1 MNTKVSVVQATPYKA
16 QQRVHRKPVE
26 YFNLKSRPW
35 EIVPFMCHPVLPGE
49 SLDNA
54 FHQSSVVS
62 DPVAN
67 RLIGWYKEYHYF
79 YIPIRAFM
87 VAGYITEADFNDLF
101 LNPTFNIAGASSN
114 SVEYYTFKEGAQ
126 WVYLCHTHV
135 VDRYFRDEDDSGI
148 ANWDAY
154 PIAQVSQNNWAHSL
168 KEESA
173 GADDPEAP
181 GMDELEELD
190 ILPGFTTHYA
200 QWELMRDQGMTDLT
214 YREFL
219 KSYGITPPKEVIEE
233 PTAEAPMVE
242 AERIRSI
249 QKWSNPTLA
258 PQVGSANTSSVM
270 YWRCAERFTKR
281 RFFGE
286 PGFIYGVTV
295 TRPKIYLGNQKGHA
309 VGLLKNAYSWLPA
322 VLNHLPYTS
331 IQENLDSATDGI
343 IQGSDED
350 YWLDVKDIFLR
361 GGQFVNHAMGA
372 AANHGIGLPELSDL
386 NKKYPTE
393 AMMNSLFTTSDGS
406 ASYIYEDGSVHLDI
420 MGKLRETTPGTG
432 TAT

>member
-1 MNTKVSVVQATPYKA
+1 MKTNVSVIQANPYKA

-181 GMDELEELD
+181 GVDELEELD
-190 ILPGFTTHYA
+190 ILPGFTTHYS

-331 IQENLDSATDGI
+331 LQENLDSATDGI

-361 GGQFVNHAMGA
+361 GGQMVNHAMGA
-372 AANHGIGLPELSDL
+372 AANHGLALPEVGDL
-386 NKKYPTE
+386 NKKYVTE

-420 MGKLRETTPGTG
+420 MGKLRETSPGTG

>member
-1 MNTKVSVVQATPYKA
+1 
-16 QQRVHRKPVE
+16 
-26 YFNLKSRPW
+26 
-35 EIVPFMCHPVLPGE
+35 
-49 SLDNA
+49 
-54 FHQSSVVS
+54 
-62 DPVAN
+62 
-67 RLIGWYKEYHYF
+67 
-79 YIPIRAFM
+79 
-87 VAGYITEADFNDLF
+87 
-101 LNPTFNIAGASSN
+101 
-114 SVEYYTFKEGAQ
+114 
-126 WVYLCHTHV
+126 
-135 VDRYFRDEDDSGI
+135 
-148 ANWDAY
+148 
-154 PIAQVSQNNWAHSL
+154 
-168 KEESA
+168 
-173 GADDPEAP
+173 
-181 GMDELEELD
+181 
-190 ILPGFTTHYA
+190 
-200 QWELMRDQGMTDLT
+200 
-214 YREFL
+214 
-219 KSYGITPPKEVIEE
+219 
-233 PTAEAPMVE
+233 MVE

-331 IQENLDSATDGI
+331 LQENLDSATDGI

-361 GGQFVNHAMGA
+361 GGQMVNHTMGA
-372 AANHGIGLPELSDL
+372 AANHGLALPEVGDL
-386 NKKYPTE
+386 NKKYVTE